1 MRQQLVTRQTQ
12 NLSLTPEL
20 RQSLRFLGLPTN
32 ELVEELKGIAL
43 ENPLIDLEEGATP
56 NSEGTANLSE
66 DNAID
71 SNQSIDPGVALLADY
86 TTHKMSSSGEND
98 FTYDGSNSDHIAT
111 HVNFRDH
118 LKEQLISNNTSND
131 EREFCAYLI
140 DCVNEDG
147 FLEEPYEDL
156 HPNFPEGKH
165 WTYSDFEKCRSILKN
180 LEPSG
185 IGSTGLVEYLRLQVE
200 RTQSTAIIKKVSYA
214 ILAQHLN
221 LLASFN
227 YKKLAQALKCELVEA
242 EEAAKLIS
250 NLSPKPVSVEWGDHA
265 RYVKPDLI
273 AEKSNKNWSIRL
285 NHEYIPRIWVNQ
297 EYANLIQHDKS
308 EKKNPLRNYLNQAR
322 NIQRSINQRHDT
334 LLTVAK
340 EIFKVQIGFLENGAK
355 ELVPLNLQTISEAAE
370 LHESTISR
378 ATSGKYISTP
388 RGTFELKYFFSN
400 AIGDGGET
408 SSTHVKDVI
417 KKMIRSED
425 PKKPLS
431 DSKIQRHLSAAGIE
445 IARRTVTKYRENQN
459 ILSSQLRKKI

>member
-12 NLSLTPEL
+12 NLALTPEL
-20 RQSLRFLGLPTN
+20 RQSLRFLGLSTN
-32 ELVEELKGIAL
+32 ELVEELKDIAL

-56 NSEGTANLSE
+56 SSEGTANLSE
-66 DNAID
+66 DNAIGL
-71 SNQSIDPGVALLADY
+71 SKSPDPGIELLADY

-140 DCVNEDG
+140 DCVDEDG
-147 FLEEPYEDL
+147 FLKESYEDL
-156 HPNFPEGKH
+156 HPNFPQGKQ
-165 WTYSDFEKCRSILKN
+165 WGYSDFEKCRSILKN
-180 LEPSG
+180 LEPIG
-185 IGSTGLVEYLRLQVE
+185 IGSIDLVEYLRLQIE
-200 RTQSTAIIKKVSYA
+200 KTQSSAIVQRISHT
-214 ILAQHLN
+214 ILAQDLS

-227 YKKLAQALKCELVEA
+227 YKKLAQTLRCEPIEA

-273 AEKSNKNWSIRL
+273 AEKFNKNWSIRL
-285 NHEYIPRIWVNQ
+285 NHDYIPRIWVNQ
-297 EYANLIQHDKS
+297 EYANLIQHDKTGK
-308 EKKNPLRNYLNQAR
+308 ENPLRNYLYQAR
-322 NIQRSINQRHDT
+322 NIQRSINQRHET

-340 EIFKVQIGFLENGAK
+340 EIFKVQLGFLENGAE
-355 ELVPLNLQTISEAAE
+355 ELVPLNLQAISEAAE

-388 RGTFELKYFFSN
+388 RGTFELKYFL
-400 AIGDGGET
+400 
-408 SSTHVKDVI
+408 
-417 KKMIRSED
+417 
-425 PKKPLS
+425 P
-431 DSKIQRHLSAAGIE
+431 QR
-445 IARRTVTKYRENQN
+445 RNF
-459 ILSSQLRKKI
+459 